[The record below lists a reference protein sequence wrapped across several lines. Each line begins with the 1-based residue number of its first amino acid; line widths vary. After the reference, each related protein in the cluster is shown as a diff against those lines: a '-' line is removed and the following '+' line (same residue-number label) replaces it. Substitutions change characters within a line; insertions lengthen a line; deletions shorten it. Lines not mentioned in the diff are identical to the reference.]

1 MALEHVTDHVDQAQG
16 RLASQYRDTNVEGLV
31 LAPVPGQQA
40 VEDALWET
48 LQVPV
53 IDSAEGEQ
61 LDLLG
66 RIVGEP
72 RYSRDD
78 ATYRLWL
85 KARVAINKSNGTVAE
100 LLYIVGLVKPAE
112 GTLVFEPQFPASF
125 VLRIEDAATAA
136 ADAPQIASVIREAR
150 SAGVRSILEWIE
162 TAEAAAFCFDGGA
175 GLGFGDSTNAA
186 TGGALAGAAE

>member
-1 MALEHVTDHVDQAQG
+1 MALEHVEDHAAQAQG
-16 RLASQYRDTNVEGLV
+16 RLASQYRDTTVEGFV

-40 VEDALWET
+40 VEDALWQT

-100 LLYIVGLVKPAE
+100 LLYIVGLIKPADASLR
-112 GTLVFEPQFPASF
+112 LVPSYPAS
-125 VLRIEDAATAA
+125 LNLHLDDIEVTASDAAIIAA
-136 ADAPQIASVIREAR
+136 VLQEAKA
-150 SAGVRSILEWIE
+150 AGVRAIVEFLNSSPED
-162 TAEAAAFCFDGGA
+162 AFTLDDGP
-175 GLGFGDSTNAA
+175 GLD
-186 TGGALAGAAE
+186 TGELAGAVE